1 MFLGD
6 VTGKGIAAAAL
17 TSLVR
22 HSVRTAA
29 RFDPRP
35 AAVLALVNEILVE
48 QPRLAPVTLVCALID
63 GVADD
68 RRRRRPPAAAAARA
82 RGKVVELG
90 PTGILLGAVGGQTFR
105 EETVELRPGDTVL
118 LYTDGVTD
126 TPGADERFGPE
137 RLSELLNAAPDAPSD
152 ILERIEAVLRE
163 YQAGTAIDDRAMLVL
178 RFEGNGDAVVGLRS
192 AA

>member
-1 MFLGD
+1 MT
-6 VTGKGIAAAAL
+6 VAAAGHPPPL
-17 TSLVR
+17 L
-22 HSVRTAA
+22 
-29 RFDPRP
+29 
-35 AAVLALVNEILVE
+35 
-48 QPRLAPVTLVCALID
+48 
-63 GVADD
+63 
-68 RRRRRPPAAAAARA
+68 RRA
-82 RGKVVELG
+82 GKVVELG

-137 RLSELLNAAPDAPSD
+137 RLVGDPQRRARRAGGRSSSA
-152 ILERIEAVLRE
+152 IEAALRD

>member
-1 MFLGD
+1 M
-6 VTGKGIAAAAL
+6 
-17 TSLVR
+17 
-22 HSVRTAA
+22 
-29 RFDPRP
+29 
-35 AAVLALVNEILVE
+35 
-48 QPRLAPVTLVCALID
+48 TLVCALID
-63 GVADD
+63 GARMTV
-68 RRRRRPPAAAAARA
+68 AAAGHPPPLLRRA
-82 RGKVVELG
+82 GKVVELG

-137 RLSELLNAAPDAPSD
+137 RLSEILNAAPDAPSD
-152 ILERIEAVLRE
+152 ILERIEAALRE